1 MTKLQKM
8 AFDLDVAKG
17 ELEELRTDLLLY
29 RAENKKLQQFCLA
42 FSFVLPEPHK
52 DKADCVTTSE
62 LYRIQHKM
70 ARGQWLDWINNPK
83 TDA

>member
-8 AFDLDVAKG
+8 SFDLDVAKG
-17 ELEELRTDLLLY
+17 ELEALRTDLLLF
-29 RAENKKLQQFCLA
+29 RAENKKLKEFNLA
-42 FSFVLPEPHK
+42 FSFILPEPHK

-62 LYRIQHKM
+62 LYRIQYKM

-83 TDA
+83 NA